1 MHRYSLQRAYFLVSA
16 PPSYIYVCRRAAA
29 AAHKRKTTV
38 RTVPRAPRT
47 ATTAKFA
54 PATIVL
60 GARPHKIEKGAL
72 YTKSSSHNQDGAE
85 IPTFNLFKRW
95 KLKLVGLVDRKG

>member
-1 MHRYSLQRAYFLVSA
+1 MYAAATVA
-16 PPSYIYVCRRAAA
+16 CRRAAA
-29 AAHKRKTTV
+29 AHQRKTTV

-47 ATTAKFA
+47 ATIAEFA

-60 GARPHKIEKGAL
+60 GARPQKIEKGAL

-85 IPTFNLFKRW
+85 ILLLICR
-95 KLKLVGLVDRKG
+95 KLSLDG

>member
-1 MHRYSLQRAYFLVSA
+1 MYAAVA
-16 PPSYIYVCRRAAA
+16 CRRAAA
-29 AAHKRKTTV
+29 HQRKTTV
-38 RTVPRAPRT
+38 RTVLRAPRT
-47 ATTAKFA
+47 ATTAKIA
-54 PATIVL
+54 PATIAL

-95 KLKLVGLVDRKG
+95 KLKLVGLVDRKGWDMSRLVIKIGYKN

>member
-1 MHRYSLQRAYFLVSA
+1 MYG
-16 PPSYIYVCRRAAA
+16 AAA
-29 AAHKRKTTV
+29 ATAAPLHTSV
-38 RTVPRAPRT
+38 RLPCALQSTARAPRT
-47 ATTAKFA
+47 ATTAKFL

-60 GARPHKIEKGAL
+60 VARPHKKGAL

-95 KLKLVGLVDRKG
+95 KLKLVGLVYRKGWDMSYFVIKIGYKK